1 MLGDHRPMPSLP
13 CNVIVSAP
21 RGGVLLTMAGG
32 LLLGTLGVFLKE
44 AGQPALT
51 AVWFRCIFGL
61 LGVLVALAIAGHLDA
76 LRLPRAVRPA
86 AVACGALM
94 VLNWGLF
101 FAAID
106 MTSIALAT
114 IVFHVQPFLVLG
126 IAALVLKE
134 PVRRRQWLAC
144 AVALLGLA
152 LVSAFDPQHGASRS
166 GHVLGLLLCVGGA
179 LAYATVTLLA
189 RRIAQS
195 AGPGLST
202 PLALTGWQCAV
213 GALLLLPWVA
223 RTGLPHWGATW
234 TWLAALGL
242 VHTALAY
249 GLLYAGFARL
259 PAAMVAGLQFVYP
272 LSAIGVDALV
282 YGRMLA
288 PLQVLG
294 VLLMAGALVVV
305 ARQQSA
311 GAVAE

>member
-1 MLGDHRPMPSLP
+1 MSGQHRIMPASP
-13 CNVIVSAP
+13 SNTIVSAT
-21 RGGVLLTMAGG
+21 RSGLLLTSAGG
-32 LLLGTLGVFLKE
+32 LLLGTLGVFLTE

-61 LGVLVALAIAGHLDA
+61 LGVLLALAVTGHLTA
-76 LRLPRAVRPA
+76 LQLPRPA
-86 AVACGALM
+86 RRAAAACGALM

-106 MTSIALAT
+106 MTSIAVAT
-114 IVFHVQPFLVLG
+114 IVFHVQPFLVMA

-134 PVRRRQWLAC
+134 PVRQRQWAAC

-152 LVSAFDPQHGASRS
+152 LVSAFDQQRASARS
-166 GHVLGLLLCVGGA
+166 AHTVGLLLCAGGA
-179 LAYATVTLLA
+179 LAYAVVTLLA

-195 AGPGLST
+195 APPGLAT

-223 RTGLPHWGATW
+223 WTGLPPWSATW

-242 VHTALAY
+242 VHTSLAY

-259 PAAMVAGLQFVYP
+259 PAAIVAGLQFVYP
-272 LSAIGVDALV
+272 LSAIAVDALV

-288 PLQVLG
+288 PVQALG
-294 VLLMAGALVVV
+294 VLMMAGALVVV
-305 ARQQSA
+305 TRHH
-311 GAVAE
+311 